1 MLKPRVIL
9 HPTDFSPCSEYAFQ
23 IAVDLAKENQATL
36 LVVHVVETL
45 GAENVTY
52 GEAVSQ
58 VQPEG
63 YHHRLW
69 EDFCR
74 RIPSVAAAIQVK
86 PLLAQGDPAKEIDR
100 IARAE
105 QCDLVVMGTHGRT
118 GLEHLLMGSVAERVV
133 RYVPCPVLVVKTAPA
148 ASSTK

>member
-1 MLKPRVIL
+1 MLKPRIIL
-9 HPTDFSPCSEYAFQ
+9 HSTDFSSCSECAFQ
-23 IAVDLAKENQATL
+23 IAVDLAKEHQATL
-36 LVVHVVETL
+36 LVLHVVETL

-74 RIPSVAAAIQVK
+74 RIPSVATALTVE
-86 PLLAQGDPAKEIDR
+86 PLLAEGDPAKEIDR
-100 IARAE
+100 IARARH
-105 QCDLVVMGTHGRT
+105 CDLVVMGTHGRT

-133 RYVPCPVLVVKTAPA
+133 RYVPCPVLVVKA
-148 ASSTK
+148 AVANSDAH